1 MRQFYDRASTLA
13 KQGHYVDKI
22 EIIVLGGTWSSYPR
36 EYQEEFCRDLF
47 FAANT
52 FTNEQALRSGVAL
65 AEVLGEKRKRLS
77 IGLEQEINET
87 AECKIIG
94 LTLET
99 RPDKINVAEV
109 RRLRLLGCTR
119 VQIGVQH
126 TDDR

>member
-1 MRQFYDRASTLA
+1 M
-13 KQGHYVDKI
+13 
-22 EIIVLGGTWSSYPR
+22 
-36 EYQEEFCRDLF
+36 FCRDLF

-52 FTNEQALRSGVAL
+52 FANAEVTLRSGSSL
-65 AEVLGEKRKRLS
+65 AEILEESGNRRERLS
-77 IGLEQEINET
+77 LAQEQELNET

-99 RPDKINVAEV
+99 RPDKINVNEV